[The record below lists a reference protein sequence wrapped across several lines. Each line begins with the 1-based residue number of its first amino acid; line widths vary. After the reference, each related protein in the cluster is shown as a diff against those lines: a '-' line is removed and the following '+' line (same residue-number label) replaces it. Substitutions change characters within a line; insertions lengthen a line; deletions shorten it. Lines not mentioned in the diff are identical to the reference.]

1 MFEYDEIFQKNFT
14 LDRILYTIIREN
26 NKNNCINCIGVIR
39 INNLLHTDTQR
50 KYVSRLADTG
60 CGE

>member
-39 INNLLHTDTQR
+39 INNLLHTGT
-50 KYVSRLADTG
+50 
-60 CGE
+60 